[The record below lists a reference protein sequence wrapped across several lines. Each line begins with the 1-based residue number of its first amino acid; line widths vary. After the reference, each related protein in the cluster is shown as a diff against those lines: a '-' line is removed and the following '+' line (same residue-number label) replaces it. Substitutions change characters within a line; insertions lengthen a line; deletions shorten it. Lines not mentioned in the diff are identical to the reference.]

1 MNEKFASPR
10 RVGART
16 LRGSCSLKSEPRCIV
31 NYLTVV
37 DELFPDRPT
46 GAGRVAW
53 DIAGVMRDRG
63 HAVTMLCG
71 ADAPGIRSVEGIR
84 VVGYAPPP
92 ASRWDPR
99 RSGRTI
105 DAVAAVTER
114 ELGGERWDVVHLHTP
129 LPGTGV
135 ARALGAARRFVY
147 TMHSPATM
155 EAEINWAEQGLS
167 GTLKRILGKR
177 RLAGLER
184 DLLVRVDAIHALSE
198 FTKGLIGRI
207 HGLQDKVTVVPH
219 WRRETLRR
227 SVTKSEARRRL
238 GWPDSAPV
246 IFTVRRHVARM
257 GLGVAI
263 EAIAPLA
270 TAGACVFVVG
280 GDGPLRPTLEAQAAT
295 AGADGRII
303 FTGRLSEENLALA
316 YQAAD
321 IFVLPTIALE
331 CFGLIIV
338 EALAFGCPVVA
349 TDAAAIPEILR
360 PIAPDLIVPAGDARA
375 LRDTIDRCLSGRLH
389 VPDPAEL
396 VAYVD
401 AHYGAR
407 PVADRVGRLLE
418 GDRS

>member
-1 MNEKFASPR
+1 M
-10 RVGART
+10 
-16 LRGSCSLKSEPRCIV
+16 
-31 NYLTVV
+31 NYLSVV

-63 HAVTMLCG
+63 HAVTMLCWTE
-71 ADAPGIRSVEGIR
+71 APGIRSIEGIR
-84 VVGYAPPP
+84 AVGYVIPP

-99 RSGRTI
+99 RARRVI
-105 DAVAAVTER
+105 DAAAAVTAR
-114 ELGGERWDVVHLHTP
+114 ELAGERWDMVHAHALF
-129 LPGTGV
+129 PGAGV
-135 ARALGAARRFVY
+135 ASALGAARRFVY

-155 EAEINWAEQGLS
+155 EAEINWAEQGLP
-167 GTLKRILGKR
+167 GTLKRIFGKQ
-177 RLAGLER
+177 RLAGVER
-184 DLLVRVDAIHALSE
+184 DLLVRADAIHALSD
-198 FTKGLIGRI
+198 FTKSVIGRNY
-207 HGLQDKVTVVPH
+207 GLEEKVTVVPH

-227 SVTKSEARRRL
+227 SSTKLDARRRL
-238 GWPDSAPV
+238 GWPDGAPV
-246 IFTVRRHVARM
+246 VFTVRRHVARM
-257 GLGVAI
+257 GIDVAI

-270 TAGACVFVVG
+270 AAGTCLFVVG
-280 GDGPLRPTLEAQAAT
+280 GDGPLRPALEAQAAT

-321 IFVLPTIALE
+321 LFVLPTLALE

-338 EALAFGCPVVA
+338 EALAYGCPVVA

-375 LRDTIDRCLSGRLH
+375 LRETIDRCLSGRLR

-407 PVADRVGRLLE
+407 PVADRIVRLLE

>member
-1 MNEKFASPR
+1 
-10 RVGART
+10 
-16 LRGSCSLKSEPRCIV
+16 V
-31 NYLTVV
+31 NYLSVV
-37 DELFPDRPT
+37 DELFPDRHT

-71 ADAPGIRSVEGIR
+71 AEAPGIRSVEGVR
-84 VVGYAPPP
+84 VVGYAAPA

-99 RSGRTI
+99 RSGRVI
-105 DAVAAVTER
+105 DAVAAVAAG
-114 ELGGERWDVVHLHTP
+114 ELGGERWDTVHVHTP

-135 ARALGAARRFVY
+135 VRALGSARRFVY

-155 EAEINWAEQGLS
+155 EAEINWAEQGMS
-167 GTLKRILGKR
+167 GTLKRIFGKR

-184 DLLVRVDAIHALSE
+184 DLLVRADAIHALSE
-198 FTKGLIGRI
+198 FTRSRIGQI
-207 HGLQDKVTVVPH
+207 YGLQEKVTVVPH

-227 SVTKSEARRRL
+227 SVTKPEAKRQL
-238 GWPDSAPV
+238 GWPEGVPV
-246 IFTVRRHVARM
+246 VFTVRRHVARM

-270 TAGACVFVVG
+270 AAGACVFVVG
-280 GDGPLRPTLEAQAAT
+280 GDGPLRPTLEAQAAK
-295 AGADGRII
+295 AGADGRIL
-303 FTGRLSEENLALA
+303 FTGRLSEESLALA

-321 IFVLPTIALE
+321 LFVLPTTALE
-331 CFGLIIV
+331 CFGLILV

-360 PIAPDLIVPAGDARA
+360 PIAPDMIVPAGDPRA
-375 LRDTIDRCLSGRLH
+375 LRETIDRWLSGRLP
-389 VPDPAEL
+389 VPDPADL

-401 AHYGAR
+401 ARYSAR
-407 PVADRVGRLLE
+407 PITDRIVRLLE

>member
-1 MNEKFASPR
+1 
-10 RVGART
+10 
-16 LRGSCSLKSEPRCIV
+16 L
-31 NYLTVV
+31 NYLSVV

-71 ADAPGIRSVEGIR
+71 AEAPGIRSVEGIR
-84 VVGYAPPP
+84 VVGYTTPA

-99 RSGRTI
+99 RSGRVI
-105 DAVAAVTER
+105 DAVAAVAAG
-114 ELGGERWDVVHLHTP
+114 ELGGERWDTVHAHTP

-135 ARALGAARRFVY
+135 ARALGSARRFVY

-155 EAEINWAEQGLS
+155 EAEINWAEQGVS
-167 GTLKRILGKR
+167 GTLKRIFGKR

-184 DLLVRVDAIHALSE
+184 DLLVRADAIHALSE
-198 FTKGLIGRI
+198 FTRSRI
-207 HGLQDKVTVVPH
+207 EQIYGMQEKVTVVPH

-227 SVTKSEARRRL
+227 SVTKPEAKRQL
-238 GWPDSAPV
+238 GWPEDVPV
-246 IFTVRRHVARM
+246 VFTVRRHVARM

-270 TAGACVFVVG
+270 AAGACVFVVG
-280 GDGPLRPTLEAQAAT
+280 GDGPLRPALEAQAAT
-295 AGADGRII
+295 AGADGRIR
-303 FTGRLSEENLALA
+303 FTGRLSEESLALA

-321 IFVLPTIALE
+321 LFVLPTTALE
-331 CFGLIIV
+331 CFGLILV

-360 PIAPDLIVPAGDARA
+360 PIAPDMIVPAGDPRA
-375 LRDTIDRCLSGRLH
+375 LRETIDRWLSGRLP
-389 VPDPAEL
+389 VPDPADL

-401 AHYGAR
+401 ARYSAR
-407 PVADRVGRLLE
+407 SVTDRIVRLLE
-418 GDRS
+418 EDRS